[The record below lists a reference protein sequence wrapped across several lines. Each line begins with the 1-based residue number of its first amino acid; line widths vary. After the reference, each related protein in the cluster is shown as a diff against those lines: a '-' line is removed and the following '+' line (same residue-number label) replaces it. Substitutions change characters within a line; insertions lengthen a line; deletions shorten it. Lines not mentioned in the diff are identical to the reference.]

1 MRGFGGGMGNL
12 MAQAQKMQERLAKV
26 QEQIGQ
32 MEFEG
37 EAANGAVKVVVT
49 GKNVCKGVKID
60 PSVVDPDDVEML
72 EDLLLLA
79 FNNAHEKAEKTSSE
93 MMNRACPLPAGMKL
107 PF

>member
-1 MRGFGGGMGNL
+1 MRGFGGGMGGL
-12 MAQAQKMQERLAKV
+12 MAQAQKMQAKLAEV
-26 QEQIGQ
+26 QEEIAK

-49 GKNVCKGVKID
+49 GKHVCKSVKID
-60 PSVVDPDDVEML
+60 PSVVDTDDLEML

-79 FNNAHEKAEKTSSE
+79 INNANERAKTTSEE
-93 MMNRACPLPAGMKL
+93 MMNKAVPLPAGMKL